1 MIAHSRRVV
10 ALATPDKVGRRTL
23 AGICSL
29 ASLTDLVM
37 TGPVPDFLAAALRER
52 EVRLHEI

>member
-1 MIAHSRRVV
+1 
-10 ALATPDKVGRRTL
+10 
-23 AGICSL
+23 
-29 ASLTDLVM
+29 VM